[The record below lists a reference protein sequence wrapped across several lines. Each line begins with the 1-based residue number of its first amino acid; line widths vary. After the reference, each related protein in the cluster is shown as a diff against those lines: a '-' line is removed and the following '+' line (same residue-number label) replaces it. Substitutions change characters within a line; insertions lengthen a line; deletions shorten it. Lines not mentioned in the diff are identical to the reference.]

1 MSTIKDQEHLMEVL
15 KFTPRTYKIRL
26 WGYGGEY
33 VMGEVDR
40 KAYDYFRA
48 RRLALD
54 EFAWDSDYADDN
66 NIPEDMQPFYPGQW
80 HDCDGMGHCWG
91 VDRSA
96 GTLQVEDENGN
107 VVYEKSLDDISGM
120 GVYEENPELSE
131 PEWSCGEEIWI
142 DMKPAG
148 TAVFVGVSSEKGT
161 FFEGNIELKT
171 PFNPGKIALCYDEI
185 DGNEIITSVTYNEE
199 VIDNWGG
206 DTSGKSTDFGMYIAG
221 SNKQDGKGY
230 EKYRNMD
237 DIEYTL
243 TDWFPAK
250 TKPAREG
257 KYEIKTKDGYTYHA
271 MWNGEYWKNDWSDEK
286 LKVKE
291 WRGIAY
297 DPDEQDLRDEL
308 DRIALEV
315 PGFPTATQIDEL
327 EQVEC
332 VQCDWKGA
340 VEQTNDWDG
349 QMCCP
354 ECGEPVEFIDS
365 EDETVTQN
373 TGWPFGPAEI
383 TPYPGSDA
391 PVEKKELTAWTV
403 STYYK
408 KSIEEVE
415 YFTKDG
421 MTIVHRTGWRS
432 GSWTVYTNDGNP
444 PEFKFTTVPGGNDNI
459 DSIDMNSCY
468 YNNIEEVEFVETFD
482 GCWDDTEWPDDID
495 EDEKTAMEEA
505 MDENGY
511 YDAFESNDWYHSE
524 TEMWIWGP
532 ILIEGDNDY
541 RRIIEAD
548 DNGNV
553 VDFKDE

>member
-1 MSTIKDQEHLMEVL
+1 MSTIKEQEHLIEVL

-40 KAYDYFRA
+40 KIYDYFKA
-48 RRLALD
+48 RRLDLS
-54 EFAWDSDYADDN
+54 EFAWDSDYADAN
-66 NIPEDMQPFYPGQW
+66 NIPEDMWPFYPGSW
-80 HDCDGMGHCWG
+80 HDADNMGHCWG

-107 VVYEKSLDDISGM
+107 VVYEKSLDDVTGW
-120 GVYEENPELSE
+120 GVDEENPELNE

-185 DGNEIITSVTYNEE
+185 DGNEIITSVTYDEE

-237 DIEYTL
+237 DINYTL
-243 TDWFPAK
+243 TDWFPVK

-257 KYEIKTKDGYTYHA
+257 KYEIKTKDGYAYHA
-271 MWNGEYWKNDWSDEK
+271 NWNGEYWKNDWSDEK

-315 PGFPTATQIDEL
+315 PGFPTAAQVDEL

-332 VQCDWKGA
+332 VQCEWRGK
-340 VEQTNDWDG
+340 VEETNDWDG
-349 QMCCP
+349 QMACP
-354 ECGEPVEFIDS
+354 ECGEPVEFID
-365 EDETVTQN
+365 
-373 TGWPFGPAEI
+373 
-383 TPYPGSDA
+383 
-391 PVEKKELTAWTV
+391 KE
-403 STYYK
+403 
-408 KSIEEVE
+408 
-415 YFTKDG
+415 
-421 MTIVHRTGWRS
+421 
-432 GSWTVYTNDGNP
+432 
-444 PEFKFTTVPGGNDNI
+444 
-459 DSIDMNSCY
+459 
-468 YNNIEEVEFVETFD
+468 
-482 GCWDDTEWPDDID
+482 
-495 EDEKTAMEEA
+495 
-505 MDENGY
+505 
-511 YDAFESNDWYHSE
+511 
-524 TEMWIWGP
+524 
-532 ILIEGDNDY
+532 
-541 RRIIEAD
+541 
-548 DNGNV
+548 
-553 VDFKDE
+553 